1 MENDRLILNLK
12 GKNLNQGYNYVEQE
26 DEGELCKKEG
36 LYNEEEEE
44 EGEFSEDQQAKDKEV
59 EEEQKIKEQIIKQQE
74 TEGELCKK
82 EGLYNEEEEEEGE
95 FSEDQQAKDKVKKV
109 NQITMNKDIKKAMMM
124 QVEKKQY
131 QEKIVIEKIDQKN
144 SMMNYKQ
151 MTMIEDECKM
161 EINVCD
167 DELQKGYDYL
177 NENEIEN
184 QNENEKQKQ
193 NLSVSVDLTLSVIE
207 IWGLYV

>member
-1 MENDRLILNLK
+1 
-12 GKNLNQGYNYVEQE
+12 
-26 DEGELCKKEG
+26 
-36 LYNEEEEE
+36 
-44 EGEFSEDQQAKDKEV
+44 
-59 EEEQKIKEQIIKQQE
+59 
-74 TEGELCKK
+74 
-82 EGLYNEEEEEEGE
+82 
-95 FSEDQQAKDKVKKV
+95 
-109 NQITMNKDIKKAMMM
+109 
-124 QVEKKQY
+124 
-131 QEKIVIEKIDQKN
+131 
-144 SMMNYKQ
+144 
-151 MTMIEDECKM
+151 MIEDECKM